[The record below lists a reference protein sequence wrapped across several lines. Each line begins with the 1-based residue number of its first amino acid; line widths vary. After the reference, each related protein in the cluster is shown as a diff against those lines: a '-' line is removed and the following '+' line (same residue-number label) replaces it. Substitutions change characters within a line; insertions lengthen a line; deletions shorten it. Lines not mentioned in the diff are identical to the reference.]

1 MRYFILKHRKSIVI
15 STSILAAIGLFFL
28 TLDVYNDDR
37 IIDKNGLPESIIN
50 FINLNFSGTGIRSS
64 EIDFLDYSVWLD
76 DDTYIEFDWDRTWD
90 QVARYNSLPVPSS
103 LIPNSIL
110 SFVENKY
117 PGSIITEISKDD
129 GRYEIK
135 ISDHF
140 FELIFNKQGEYIG
153 IDD

>member
-1 MRYFILKHRKSIVI
+1 MRYFILKHKRIIIISISV
-15 STSILAAIGLFFL
+15 LAAIGLFVL

-37 IIDKNGLPESIIN
+37 IIDKNGLPESITN
-50 FINLNFSGTGIRSS
+50 FINSNFPGTGIRSA

-76 DDTYIEFDWDRTWD
+76 DDTYIEFDWDRNWD
-90 QVARYNSLPVPSS
+90 QVARYNSQPVPSS
-103 LIPNSIL
+103 LIPNNIL
-110 SFVENKY
+110 SFVKNKY

-129 GRYEIK
+129 SRYEIK